1 MGNTCF
7 LNSAL
12 QIILHTPLFIETFL
26 LDIYNLKPPNSILAY
41 ILFNLIMTIISSEQ
55 KAFSHKV

>member
-12 QIILHTPLFIETFL
+12 QIILHTPLFI
-26 LDIYNLKPPNSILAY
+26 DNLKPPNSILAY

>member
-12 QIILHTPLFIETFL
+12 QIILHTPLFIEKIL
-26 LDIYNLKPPNSILAY
+26 LDIYKLKPPNSTLAY
-41 ILFNLIMTIISSEQ
+41 MLFNLVMTINSSEQ
-55 KAFSHKV
+55 KAFSH